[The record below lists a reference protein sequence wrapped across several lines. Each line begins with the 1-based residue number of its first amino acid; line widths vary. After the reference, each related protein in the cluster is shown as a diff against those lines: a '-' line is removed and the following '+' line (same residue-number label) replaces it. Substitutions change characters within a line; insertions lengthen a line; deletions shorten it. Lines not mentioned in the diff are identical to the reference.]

1 MSATEIILL
10 CTGVVVF
17 VVSFLLPAGGNDTG
31 NLKKLADEEIK
42 KLAAAQMDRI
52 KEHVDEVV
60 EESMNDTLEKTELSL
75 EHLSNEKIMAVNEYS
90 DTVLKE
96 IQKNHEEVMFLY
108 DMLNDKHKNLKNTVA
123 EAARAVKAVEER
135 AKEAEAVVNHFQK
148 LAPDTAPAEKEYIP
162 AIGPAGEKEAADIVY
177 KEDASGMDISIIQDK
192 DEEGINNNDK
202 ILKLYQEG
210 RSKVA
215 IAKELGLGV
224 GEVKLVIDLYQKS

>member
-1 MSATEIILL
+1 MSAMEIILL

-31 NLKKLADEEIK
+31 NLRKLADEEIK
-42 KLAAAQMDRI
+42 ELAAAQMDRI

-90 DTVLKE
+90 DTVIKQ
-96 IQKNHEEVMFLY
+96 IQKNHEEVLFLY

-123 EAARAVKAVEER
+123 EAAKAVKAVEER
-135 AKEAEAVVNHFQK
+135 AKEAESVVNNFQK
-148 LAPDTAPAEKEYIP
+148 LAPDTASAEKGHIP
-162 AIGPAGEKEAADIVY
+162 ADEPAGEKEAADMIPM
-177 KEDASGMDISIIQDK
+177 DNASGMDISFIQDK
-192 DEEGINNNDK
+192 SEEGINSNEK
-202 ILKLYQEG
+202 ILKLYREG
-210 RSKVA
+210 QSKVA

-224 GEVKLVIDLYQKS
+224 GEVKLVIDLYRNP